1 MSEGQEPERTKEE
14 IERRKVCIEAAA
26 MSDTSSKNLVQ
37 TAEMIY
43 EYVYGARKRA

>member
-14 IERRKVCIEAAA
+14 IERRKVCIE
-26 MSDTSSKNLVQ
+26 K
-37 TAEMIY
+37 MIY